1 MVFPSLC
8 LSHCLALLRCDS
20 YKAQT
25 MQLPAYIGKVSTS
38 PQPITAK
45 CFALSVQQQH
55 VPLLPHLLQNI
66 LKQKK
71 LPERQT
77 DSEKWTVPLLT
88 VKWCV
93 FPSMNSINESDS
105 EHLITCSRSVLHA
118 QGHFCCGYYSNSKCF
133 ELLLWNIIIRKA
145 AQIQQKYHSSDCRL
159 WTGGINILR
168 YAVPFSL
175 SSYVYLKVNIQA
187 LFPYSKRKV
196 LLGFL
201 FPRWIQ
207 VTTCQFHV
215 VQVHLTIH
223 S

>member
-1 MVFPSLC
+1 MVFPFLC

-45 CFALSVQQQH
+45 RFASSVQQQH

-71 LPERQT
+71 LPEGRT

-105 EHLITCSRSVLHA
+105 ERLITCSRSVLHTR
-118 QGHFCCGYYSNSKCF
+118 GHFCCGCYSKSKFF
-133 ELLLWNIIIRKA
+133 EPLLWNVIFRKE
-145 AQIQQKYHSSDCRL
+145 AQIQLKYHSSDCRL
-159 WTGGINILR
+159 WTGGINTLGH
-168 YAVPFSL
+168 AVSFSL
-175 SSYVYLKVNIQA
+175 SSYVYLKATVNVQA
-187 LFPYSKRKV
+187 LLPCSKRKV

-201 FPRWIQ
+201 FPR
-207 VTTCQFHV
+207 
-215 VQVHLTIH
+215 
-223 S
+223 